1 MARITRIT
9 RVKQH
14 RADNPDCLPDAFLIH
29 RRMAAPHPPS
39 HATLNPTPEPPP
51 VSAAMAL
58 AHRKYWRF
66 NLALIATLMTLGFIV
81 SFVVPLMAPALAQVR
96 VGGFRLPFYFGAQ
109 GAILIYLALIVV
121 YIVLMQRADRQ
132 LQRAFEADSKRG
144 ASSDAASGAMAGS
157 ANGAGTNASA
167 ARGR

>member
-1 MARITRIT
+1 
-9 RVKQH
+9 
-14 RADNPDCLPDAFLIH
+14 
-29 RRMAAPHPPS
+29 MAAPHHSS
-39 HATLNPTPEPPP
+39 HATLNPLPEPPA
-51 VSAAMAL
+51 VSAAMAR
-58 AHRKYWRF
+58 AHQKYWRF

-132 LQRAFEADSKRG
+132 LKRAFDAD
-144 ASSDAASGAMAGS
+144 AD
-157 ANGAGTNASA
+157 ASA
-167 ARGR
+167 TVGADASVARGN

>member
-1 MARITRIT
+1 
-9 RVKQH
+9 
-14 RADNPDCLPDAFLIH
+14 
-29 RRMAAPHPPS
+29 MAAPHRPS
-39 HATLNPTPEPPP
+39 HATLNPAPEPPP

-66 NLALIATLMTLGFIV
+66 NLALIAALMTLGFIV
-81 SFVVPLMAPALAQVR
+81 SFVVPLLAPALEQVR
-96 VGGFRLPFYFGAQ
+96 VEGFRLPFYFGAQ

-132 LQRAFEADSKRG
+132 LQRAFEADATQRAAADSAANTTAG
-144 ASSDAASGAMAGS
+144 ASAP
-157 ANGAGTNASA
+157 A